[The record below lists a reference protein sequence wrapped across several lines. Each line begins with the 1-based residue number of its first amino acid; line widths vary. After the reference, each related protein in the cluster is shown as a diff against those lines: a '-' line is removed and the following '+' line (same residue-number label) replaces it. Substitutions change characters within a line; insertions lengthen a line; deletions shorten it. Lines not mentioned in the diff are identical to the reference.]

1 MSNFTDSFL
10 SANTGSF
17 PSEQL
22 PSLRERL
29 SQLDD
34 SQANQVIAAA
44 NVKNPTTA
52 LILSIFLGGFGV
64 DRFYIGNTGLGIG
77 KLLTTVLLAVITL
90 GLSLSVTWIW
100 VVIDWFLIINATK
113 KANLV
118 AINNALATMTVPSA
132 TTEANEG

>member
-10 SANTGSF
+10 SANTANF

-22 PSLRERL
+22 PSLRQRL

-44 NVKNPTTA
+44 NVKSPTTA
-52 LILSIFLGGFGV
+52 LILSIFLGTLGV
-64 DRFYIGNTGLGIG
+64 DRFYIGHIGLGVA
-77 KLLTTVLLAVITL
+77 KLLLAWLTF
-90 GLSLSVTWIW
+90 GIW
-100 VVIDWFLIINATK
+100 TIVDWFLIINATK
-113 KANLV
+113 KANLA

-132 TTEANEG
+132 SSEANEG

>member
-10 SANTGSF
+10 SANTGNF

-22 PSLRERL
+22 PSLRQRL

-52 LILSIFLGGFGV
+52 LILSIFLGTLGV
-64 DRFYIGNTGLGIG
+64 DRFYIGHVGLGVA
-77 KLLTTVLLAVITL
+77 KLLLAWLTF
-90 GLSLSVTWIW
+90 GIW
-100 VVIDWFLIINATK
+100 TIIDWFLIINATK
-113 KANLV
+113 KANL
-118 AINNALATMTVPSA
+118 AALNNALATMTVSS
-132 TTEANEG
+132 ANEG

>member
-22 PSLRERL
+22 PSLRQRL

-44 NVKNPTTA
+44 NIKNPTTA
-52 LILSIFLGGFGV
+52 LILSIFLGTLGV
-64 DRFYIGNTGLGIG
+64 DRFYIGHIGLGVA
-77 KLLTTVLLAVITL
+77 KLLLAWLTF
-90 GLSLSVTWIW
+90 GIW
-100 VVIDWFLIINATK
+100 TIIDWFLIINATK
-113 KANLV
+113 KANLG

>member
-22 PSLRERL
+22 PSLRQRL

-77 KLLTTVLLAVITL
+77 KLLTTVLLAIITL

-100 VVIDWFLIINATK
+100 VVVDWFLIINATK

-132 TTEANEG
+132 SSEANEG

>member
-10 SANTGSF
+10 SANTANF

-22 PSLRERL
+22 PSLRQRL

-52 LILSIFLGGFGV
+52 LILSIFLGTLGV
-64 DRFYIGNTGLGIG
+64 DRFYIGHVGLGVA
-77 KLLTTVLLAVITL
+77 KLLLAWLTF
-90 GLSLSVTWIW
+90 GIW
-100 VVIDWFLIINATK
+100 TIVDWFLIINATK

-132 TTEANEG
+132 SSEANEG

>member
-1 MSNFTDSFL
+1 M
-10 SANTGSF
+10 
-17 PSEQL
+17 
-22 PSLRERL
+22 

-52 LILSIFLGGFGV
+52 LILSIFLGTLGV
-64 DRFYIGNTGLGIG
+64 DRFYIGHIGLGVA
-77 KLLTTVLLAVITL
+77 KLLLAWLTF
-90 GLSLSVTWIW
+90 GIW
-100 VVIDWFLIINATK
+100 TIVDWFLIINATK

-132 TTEANEG
+132 SSEANEGEVESSLKISSVMKNGRSSRSLLIFF

>member
-22 PSLRERL
+22 PSLRQRL

-52 LILSIFLGGFGV
+52 LILSIFLGTLGV
-64 DRFYIGNTGLGIG
+64 DRFYIGHVGLGVA
-77 KLLTTVLLAVITL
+77 KLLLAWLTF
-90 GLSLSVTWIW
+90 GIW
-100 VVIDWFLIINATK
+100 TIIDWFLIINATK

-118 AINNALATMTVPSA
+118 ALNNALATMTVSS
-132 TTEANEG
+132 ANEG